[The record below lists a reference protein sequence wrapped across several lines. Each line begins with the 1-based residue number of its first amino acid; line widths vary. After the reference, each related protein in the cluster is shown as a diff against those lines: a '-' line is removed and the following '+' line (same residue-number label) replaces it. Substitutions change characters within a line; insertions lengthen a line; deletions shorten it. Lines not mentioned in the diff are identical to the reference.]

1 MIRELEIMPAY
12 IIARHNLSNII
23 YADNTVLISNTDI
36 KIQVLR
42 LKKSEKT

>member
-1 MIRELEIMPAY
+1 MMRKLEVMPVY
-12 IIARHNLSNII
+12 IIASHNLSNII

-36 KIQVLR
+36 ELQVLL